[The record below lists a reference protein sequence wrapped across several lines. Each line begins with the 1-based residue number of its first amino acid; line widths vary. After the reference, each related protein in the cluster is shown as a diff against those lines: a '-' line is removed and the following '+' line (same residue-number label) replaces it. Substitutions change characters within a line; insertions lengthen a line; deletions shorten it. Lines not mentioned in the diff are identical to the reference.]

1 MSCVRL
7 GAVFLFNPLFFQGFV
22 VCLFF
27 FFAASTEE
35 ALLEKVLNVSTAG
48 ESAGTPGTVDF
59 NAMSEDEQIAYALR
73 LSMENTGIKY
83 SP

>member
-1 MSCVRL
+1 MSDWEQFFYL
-7 GAVFLFNPLFFQGFV
+7 TLFYFKGLF
-22 VCLFF
+22 VCFF

-59 NAMSEDEQIAYALR
+59 SAMSEDEQIAYALR

>member
-1 MSCVRL
+1 M
-7 GAVFLFNPLFFQGFV
+7 FV
-22 VCLFF
+22 F